1 MSNAGC
7 ENKRVIGLV
16 SGNNT
21 GKTSIAEC
29 FLFNAKVT
37 DRLGKI
43 ETKNTVSDFSPLE
56 TKRGFS
62 INSSILNYQWKD
74 HQVNLVDCPGY
85 MDFIGQTISAIKIID
100 GALLVIDPKSGMQ
113 AVTEKIIGMIEESK
127 RPLFCIMNKMDQEN
141 VDYQGAVNN
150 LKDKFGLNLVPITLP
165 IGEGENFS
173 GVIDVLQ
180 NVSYTYKDN
189 SGKGTKSSL
198 DDAAKSKVEDI
209 SGSMVES
216 IIETDDELLDKY
228 LNGEEIDVKSI
239 NNVLK
244 KAVLSGKV
252 VPVFATSS
260 AKNIGIDILMDY
272 INDLLPS
279 PLEIMPLKAKDINSE
294 DAVDVEPQAEG
305 APLAFVFKNM
315 ADPYIGKL
323 SVFRIFSGTFNVG
336 GTYFISG
343 SKNTHK
349 FSNLLKL
356 QGKNQS
362 DLSSATCGD
371 IVAVSKITDIYSDD
385 TLSSSEKPLV
395 LDKPQYPDP
404 IYPRAVMPVSKG
416 DEEKIASGL
425 ARLIEEDPTIRSESN
440 LEVHQ
445 NILWGMGELHLAI
458 IKEKLKEK
466 FDIDIET
473 STPEV
478 AYKETIKKEAKSE
491 YKYKKQS
498 GGRGQ
503 YGHVFIEIKPLPHG
517 EGFKFEDTIF
527 GGSIPKNYIPGV
539 EKGVREALSA
549 GIMGGFPV
557 VDVHVNLYDGSF
569 HTVDSSEMAF
579 KIAASMAFKKGMG
592 EALPVML
599 EPIMEIE
606 VVVPDEYMGDI
617 IGDINAKRG
626 KIINIGTDDRTKN
639 QIIKASVPQSEIFN
653 YAVDLKSIT
662 QGRGI
667 YSQKFSHYDEM
678 PQNIA
683 DAVIE
688 ERKKKEENA

>member
-1 MSNAGC
+1 
-7 ENKRVIGLV
+7 
-16 SGNNT
+16 
-21 GKTSIAEC
+21 
-29 FLFNAKVT
+29 
-37 DRLGKI
+37 
-43 ETKNTVSDFSPLE
+43 
-56 TKRGFS
+56 
-62 INSSILNYQWKD
+62 
-74 HQVNLVDCPGY
+74 

-113 AVTEKIIGMIEESK
+113 AVTEKIIGIIEESK

-165 IGEGENFS
+165 VGEGENFS

>member
-1 MSNAGC
+1 MSNEGC

-29 FLFNAKVT
+29 FLYNAKAT

-43 ETKNTVSDFSPLE
+43 ESKNTVSDFSPLE

-62 INSSILNYQWKD
+62 INSSILHYQWKN

-85 MDFIGQTISAIKIID
+85 MDFIGQTISTIKIID

-113 AVTEKIIGMIEESK
+113 AVTEKIIGILEESK
-127 RPLFCIMNKMDQEN
+127 KPLFCVMNKMDQEN
-141 VDYQGAVNN
+141 VDYQGAIDN
-150 LKDKFGLNLVPITLP
+150 LKERFGLNLVPITLP

-173 GVIDVLQ
+173 GVIDALQ
-180 NVSYTYKDN
+180 NLSYSYKDSSG
-189 SGKGTKSSL
+189 SGKKSQL
-198 DDAAKSKVEDI
+198 DDASKANLEAV

-216 IIETDDELLDKY
+216 IIETDDTLLDKY
-228 LNGEEIDVKSI
+228 LNGEEIDAKSI

-279 PLEIMPLKAKDINSE
+279 PLEAVPVSAKEINTE
-294 DAVDVEPQAEG
+294 EIVEIKPSAEG
-305 APLAFVFKNM
+305 PPLAFVFKNM

-323 SVFRIFSGTFNVG
+323 SIFRIFSGTFNVG
-336 GTYFISG
+336 GSYFISG

-362 DLSSATCGD
+362 EVSSATCGD
-371 IVAVSKITDIYSDD
+371 IVAVSKITDIYGDD
-385 TLSSSEKPLV
+385 TLSSSEKPLI
-395 LDKPQYPDP
+395 LDKPDYPDP

-425 ARLIEEDPTIRSESN
+425 ARLIEEDPTISLENN

-466 FDIDIET
+466 FDIAIDT

-539 EKGVREALSA
+539 EKGIREALVS

-557 VDVHVNLYDGSF
+557 VDVLVNLYDGSF

-579 KIAASMAFKKGMG
+579 KIAASMAFKKGMND
-592 EALPVML
+592 ALPVML

-606 VVVPDEYMGDI
+606 VIVPEEYMGDI

-626 KIINIGTDDRTKN
+626 KIINIGADERTKN
-639 QIIKASVPQSEIFN
+639 QIIKASVPQAEIFN

-667 YSQKFSHYDEM
+667 FSQKFSHYDEM
-678 PQNIA
+678 PHNIA
-683 DAVIE
+683 EAVIE
-688 ERKKKEENA
+688 ARKKKEENA

>member
-1 MSNAGC
+1 MSNEGC

-29 FLFNAKVT
+29 FLYNAKAT

-43 ETKNTVSDFSPLE
+43 DSKNTVSDFSPLE

-62 INSSILNYQWKD
+62 INSSIMNYQWKN
-74 HQVNLVDCPGY
+74 HSVNLVDCPGY
-85 MDFIGQTISAIKIID
+85 MDFIGQTISTIKIID
-100 GALLVIDPKSGMQ
+100 GTLLVIDPKSGMQ
-113 AVTEKIIGMIEESK
+113 AVTEKIFGIIEENK
-127 RPLFCIMNKMDQEN
+127 KPLFCVMNKMDQEN
-141 VDYQGAVNN
+141 IDYQGAIDN
-150 LKDKFGLNLVPITLP
+150 LKDQFGLNLVPITLP
-165 IGEGENFS
+165 IGEGESFN
-173 GVIDVLQ
+173 GVIDALQ
-180 NVSYTYKDN
+180 NVSYTYKDDV
-189 SGKGTKSSL
+189 GIGIKAAL
-198 DDAAKSKVEDI
+198 DDAAKANLEAI
-209 SGSMVES
+209 SGTMVES
-216 IIETDDELLDKY
+216 IIETDDALLDKY
-228 LNGEEIDVKSI
+228 LNGEEIDAKSI

-272 INDLLPS
+272 VNELLPS
-279 PLEIMPLKAKDINSE
+279 PLEVMPVRAKELGSE
-294 DAVDVEPQAEG
+294 EFVEIKPDTGG
-305 APLAFVFKNM
+305 ASLAFVFKNM

-336 GTYFISG
+336 GSYFISG

-356 QGKNQS
+356 QGKNQA
-362 DLSSATCGD
+362 DVSSATCGD

-385 TLSSSEKPLV
+385 TLSSSEKQLII
-395 LDKPQYPDP
+395 DKPDYPDP

-425 ARLIEEDPTIRSESN
+425 ARLIEEDPTIRLEN
-440 LEVHQ
+440 NPEVHQ

-466 FDIDIET
+466 FDIEIET
-473 STPEV
+473 SIPEV

-539 EKGVREALSA
+539 EKGIREALVS

-557 VDVHVNLYDGSF
+557 VDVLVNLYDGSF

-592 EALPVML
+592 TALPVML
-599 EPIMEIE
+599 EPVMEIE
-606 VVVPDEYMGDI
+606 VIVPEEYMGDI
-617 IGDINAKRG
+617 IGDINSKRG
-626 KIINIGTDDRTKN
+626 KIINIGADERTKN
-639 QIIKASVPQSEIFN
+639 QIIKASVPQAEIFN

-667 YSQKFSHYDEM
+667 FSQKFSHYDEM

-683 DAVIE
+683 DAVVE